1 MDSWIPQIS
10 DNIKRYIVLVL
21 SAIGLVI
28 SIIIRLFIENT
39 TSNLPGCK
47 PTAFSGLFNCDSVI
61 NSVYGNIWGIPLSF
75 LGAFYFI
82 CLLAIYGVRYENEY
96 VIAIVSI
103 VGILSVA
110 DFLYIEVVLVN
121 HFCLYCTSIHII
133 VILIFILIGPPAIV
147 NSYQDLKLKYQQ
159 RTN

>member
-21 SAIGLVI
+21 SALGLLI
-28 SIIIRLFIENT
+28 SIIIRLFIENQN
-39 TSNLPGCK
+39 SSLPGCR
-47 PTAFSGLFNCDSVI
+47 PTAFSGLFNCDFVI
-61 NSVYGNIWGIPLSF
+61 NSVYGQIWGIPLSL

-82 CLLAIYGVRYENEY
+82 CILAIYGVNYKNDY
-96 VIAIVSI
+96 VIAIISL
-103 VGILSVA
+103 VGILSIL
-110 DFLYIEVVLVN
+110 DFVYIEFFLVD

-147 NSYQDLKLKYQQ
+147 NSYQNIKQRYQQ
-159 RTN
+159 R